1 MHFQR
6 HKVTANLPPNSPFS
20 GEATGLKKKKNPKRK
35 RMLELENK
43 NPTKKRKE
51 ENCKNHGEQRIEADL
66 CTGDLE
72 SSQSTLELQVRAMY
86 EKGGREGKRAKAG
99 DSP

>member
-1 MHFQR
+1 M
-6 HKVTANLPPNSPFS
+6 TANLPPNSPFS